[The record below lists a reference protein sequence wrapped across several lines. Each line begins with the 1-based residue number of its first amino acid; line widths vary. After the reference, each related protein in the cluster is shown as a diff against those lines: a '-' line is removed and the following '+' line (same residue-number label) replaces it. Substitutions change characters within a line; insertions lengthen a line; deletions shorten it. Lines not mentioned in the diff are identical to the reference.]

1 MQYRIIRSD
10 RKTVA
15 LQIKAGE
22 VTVRAPRTMRNDEI
36 AAFVARHEDWI
47 RKKLAAFPK
56 QPSGPTITEEG
67 IRLLSE
73 RARDII
79 PPRVAYYASLIGVD
93 YNRVTIRH
101 QKTKWG
107 SCSGKKNLNFNCLLL
122 LTPTEVMDS
131 VIVHELCHLKHMNHS
146 KEFYNE
152 VLRVCPNYKQYDR
165 WLKQNGGDLSRRM
178 SNKK

>member
-15 LQIKAGE
+15 LQIKTGE
-22 VTVRAPRTMRNDEI
+22 VIVRVPLAMTREEI
-36 AAFVARHEDWI
+36 SAFVNKHRDWI
-47 RKKLAAFPK
+47 NKKLSIFPK
-56 QPSGPTITEEG
+56 TPSGPAITEEG
-67 IRLLSE
+67 IEILTE
-73 RARDII
+73 RARAII
-79 PPRVAYYASLIGVD
+79 PPRVAYYASFIGVE

-146 KEFYNE
+146 KTFYNE
-152 VLRVCPNYKQYDR
+152 VLRVCPDYKKHDR
-165 WLKQNGGDLSRRM
+165 WLKQNGGGIIRRM
-178 SNKK
+178 PQK

>member
-22 VTVRAPRTMRNDEI
+22 VVVRAPHAMRDDEI

-47 RKKLAAFPK
+47 RKKLDAFPK
-56 QPSGPTITEEG
+56 KPNGPAITEEG
-67 IRLLSE
+67 MRLLVK
-73 RARDII
+73 RAHEII
-79 PPRVAYYASLIGVD
+79 PPRVQYYAAIIGVE
-93 YNRVTIRH
+93 YNRIAIRH

-131 VIVHELCHLKHMNHS
+131 VIIHELCHLKHMNHS

-152 VLRVCPNYKQYDR
+152 VLRVCPDYKTHNL
-165 WLKQNGGDLSRRM
+165 WLKKNGPGIIRRM
-178 SNKK
+178 TEK

>member
-15 LQIKAGE
+15 LQVKAGE
-22 VTVRAPRTMRNDEI
+22 VIVRAPREMTREEI
-36 AAFVARHEDWI
+36 SSFVNKHRDWI
-47 RKKLAAFPK
+47 NKKLAIFPK
-56 QPSGPTITEEG
+56 TPSGPQITEEG
-67 IRLLSE
+67 IELLTE
-73 RARDII
+73 RAREII

-101 QKTKWG
+101 QKSKWG

-146 KEFYNE
+146 KAFYNE
-152 VLRVCPNYKQYDR
+152 VLRVCPDYKKHSR
-165 WLKQNGGDLSRRM
+165 WLKQNGGAIIRRM
-178 SNKK
+178 PQK

>member
-15 LQIKAGE
+15 LHVKVGE
-22 VTVRAPRTMRNDEI
+22 VTVRAPYTMRDDEI
-36 AAFVARHEDWI
+36 ADFVTRHEDWI
-47 RKKLAAFPK
+47 RKKLATFGEKPI
-56 QPSGPTITEEG
+56 GPIITDEG
-67 IRLLSE
+67 MRLLTK
-73 RARDII
+73 RAHQII
-79 PPRVAYYASLIGVD
+79 PPRVRYYASLIGVQ
-93 YNRVTIRH
+93 YNRISIRH

-131 VIVHELCHLKHMNHS
+131 VIIHELCHLKYMNHS

-152 VLRVCPNYKQYDR
+152 VLRVCPDYKKHNR
-165 WLKQNGGDLSRRM
+165 WLKVNGGGIIRRLP
-178 SNKK
+178 K

>member
-22 VTVRAPRTMRNDEI
+22 VTVRAPRAMRDEEI

-47 RKKLAAFPK
+47 RKKLATFSSK
-56 QPSGPTITEEG
+56 PSGPHITEEG
-67 IRLLSE
+67 IDLLTE
-73 RARDII
+73 RARAII
-79 PPRVAYYASLIGVD
+79 PPRVAYYASLVGVD

-131 VIVHELCHLKHMNHS
+131 VIIHELCHLKHMNHS

-152 VLRVCPNYKQYDR
+152 VLRVCPDYKTHNL
-165 WLKQNGGDLSRRM
+165 WLKKNGPGIIRRM
-178 SNKK
+178 TKK

>member
-1 MQYRIIRSD
+1 MQYRIIKSD

-15 LQIKAGE
+15 LQVKAGE
-22 VTVRAPRTMRNDEI
+22 VTVRAPRAMTREEI

-47 RKKLAAFPK
+47 RKKLATFGEK
-56 QPSGPTITEEG
+56 PSGPPITEEG
-67 IRLLSE
+67 IRLLTE
-73 RARDII
+73 RARDVI
-79 PPRVAYYASLIGVD
+79 PPRVKYYASLIGVD

-107 SCSGKKNLNFNCLLL
+107 SCSGRKNLNFNCLLL

-131 VIVHELCHLKHMNHS
+131 VIVHELCHLKFMNHS

-152 VLRVCPNYKQYDR
+152 VLRVCPNYKTYDR
-165 WLKQNGGDLSRRM
+165 WLKQNGAGIIRRM
-178 SNKK
+178 AHK

>member
-22 VTVRAPRTMRNDEI
+22 VIVRAPRAMRQDEI
-36 AAFVARHEDWI
+36 ADFVARHEDWI
-47 RKKLAAFPK
+47 RKKLATFQK
-56 QPSGPTITEEG
+56 EPSAPRLTEEG
-67 IRLLSE
+67 IALLTE
-73 RARDII
+73 RARAII

-146 KEFYNE
+146 KAFYNE
-152 VLRVCPNYKQYDR
+152 VLRVCPDYKKHSR
-165 WLKQNGGDLSRRM
+165 WLKQNGGGIIRRM
-178 SNKK
+178 PQK

>member
-1 MQYRIIRSD
+1 MQYRVIKSD

-15 LQIKAGE
+15 LQIKSGE
-22 VTVRAPRTMRNDEI
+22 VIVRAPRAMSDGAI
-36 AAFVARHEDWI
+36 ADFVSRHEDWI
-47 RKKLAAFPK
+47 RKKLATMQK
-56 QPSGPTITEEG
+56 KPSGPPITEDG
-67 IRLLSE
+67 IALLTK
-73 RARDII
+73 RANEII
-79 PPRVAYYASLIGVD
+79 PPRVAYYASLVGVD

-146 KEFYNE
+146 KDFWNM
-152 VLRVCPNYKQYDR
+152 VGSIIPDYKIR
-165 WLKQNGGDLSRRM
+165 KKWLKENGHTLRL
-178 SNKK
+178 

>member
-22 VTVRAPRTMRNDEI
+22 VTVRAPRAMRDDEI
-36 AAFVARHEDWI
+36 AAFVARHADWI
-47 RKKLAAFPK
+47 RKKLATFSSK
-56 QPSGPTITEEG
+56 PSGSAITEEG
-67 IRLLSE
+67 MRLLVK
-73 RARDII
+73 RAHEII
-79 PPRVAYYASLIGVD
+79 PPRVQYYAAIIGVE
-93 YNRVTIRH
+93 YNRIAIRH

-146 KEFYNE
+146 KAFYQE

-165 WLKQNGGDLSRRM
+165 WLKQNGGDLIRRM
-178 SNKK
+178 PNSK

>member
-1 MQYRIIRSD
+1 MQYRIIKSD

-15 LQIKAGE
+15 LQIKNGE
-22 VTVRAPRTMRNDEI
+22 VIVRAPRAMRDEEI
-36 AAFVARHEDWI
+36 ADFVARHEGWI
-47 RKKLAAFPK
+47 RKKLATVVGK
-56 QPSGPTITEEG
+56 PSGPLITEEG
-67 IRLLSE
+67 LRLLTK
-73 RARDII
+73 RAHEII
-79 PPRVAYYASLIGVD
+79 PPRVAYYASLVGVD
-93 YNRVTIRH
+93 YNRIAIRH

-152 VLRVCPNYKQYDR
+152 VLRVCPNYKKYDR
-165 WLKQNGGDLSRRM
+165 WLKQNGAGIMRRM
-178 SNKK
+178 QK

>member
-22 VTVRAPRTMRNDEI
+22 VIVRAPFAMTREEI
-36 AAFVARHEDWI
+36 ASFVARHEDWI
-47 RKKLAAFPK
+47 RKKLVTFAGK
-56 QPSGPTITEEG
+56 PSGPTITEEG
-67 IRLLSE
+67 IRLLTE
-73 RARDII
+73 RAHEII
-79 PPRVAYYASLIGVD
+79 PPRVKHYAALIGVD

-131 VIVHELCHLKHMNHS
+131 VIIHELCHLKYMNHS

-152 VLRVCPNYKQYDR
+152 VLRVCPNYKTYDR
-165 WLKQNGGDLSRRM
+165 WLKKNGAGIIRRM
-178 SNKK
+178 VHK

>member
-1 MQYRIIRSD
+1 MQYRIIKSD

-22 VTVRAPRTMRNDEI
+22 VIVRAPHAMRQDEI
-36 AAFVARHEDWI
+36 ADFVARHEDWI
-47 RKKLAAFPK
+47 RKKLATFK
-56 QPSGPTITEEG
+56 QEPSGPVITEEG
-67 IRLLSE
+67 IRLLTE
-73 RARDII
+73 RARAII
-79 PPRVAYYASLIGVD
+79 PPRVAYYASLVGVD

-131 VIVHELCHLKHMNHS
+131 VIIHELCHLKYMNHS

-152 VLRVCPNYKQYDR
+152 VLRACPNYKKYDR
-165 WLKQNGGDLSRRM
+165 WLKVNGAGIMRRM
-178 SNKK
+178 QK

>member
-22 VTVRAPRTMRNDEI
+22 VTVRAPRAMRDDEI
-36 AAFVARHEDWI
+36 AAFVARHADWI
-47 RKKLAAFPK
+47 RKKLATSHAK
-56 QPSGPTITEEG
+56 PSGPRITEEG
-67 IRLLSE
+67 IDLLTE
-73 RARDII
+73 RARAII
-79 PPRVAYYASLIGVD
+79 PPRVAYYASLVGVD

-131 VIVHELCHLKHMNHS
+131 VIIHELCHLKHMNHS

-152 VLRVCPNYKQYDR
+152 VLRVCPNYKVYNR
-165 WLKQNGGDLSRRM
+165 WLKQNGAGIIRRM
-178 SNKK
+178 PQK

>member
-1 MQYRIIRSD
+1 MQYSIIRSD

-15 LQIKAGE
+15 LQVKSGE
-22 VTVRAPRTMRNDEI
+22 VIVRAPRAMTREEI
-36 AAFVARHEDWI
+36 SAFVDKHRDWI
-47 RKKLAAFPK
+47 NKKLVMFSK
-56 QPSGPTITEEG
+56 SPSGPAITEEG
-67 IRLLSE
+67 IALLST
-73 RARDII
+73 RARAII
-79 PPRVAYYASLIGVD
+79 PPRVAYYASVIGVD

-146 KEFYNE
+146 KAFYNE
-152 VLRVCPNYKQYDR
+152 VLRVCPDYKKHDR
-165 WLKQNGGDLSRRM
+165 WLKQNGGDLIRRM
-178 SNKK
+178 LKK

>member
-1 MQYRIIRSD
+1 MQYRVIKSD
-10 RKTVA
+10 RKTVT

-22 VTVRAPRTMRNDEI
+22 IIVRAPRAMTKEEI
-36 AAFVARHEDWI
+36 SAFVDKHRDWI
-47 RKKLAAFPK
+47 KKKLAAFPK
-56 QPSGPTITEEG
+56 ETSGPAITEEG
-67 IRLLSE
+67 IALLTE
-73 RARDII
+73 RARTII

-146 KEFYNE
+146 KEFWGE
-152 VLRVCPNYKQYDR
+152 VEKIIPDYKTSYT
-165 WLKQNGGDLSRRM
+165 WLKKHGGELINRM
-178 SNKK
+178 

>member
-15 LQIKAGE
+15 LQIKSGE
-22 VTVRAPRTMRNDEI
+22 VIVRAPHAMREDEI

-47 RKKLAAFPK
+47 RKKLDTFPK
-56 QPSGPTITEEG
+56 KPNGPTITDEG
-67 IRLLSE
+67 MRLLVK
-73 RARDII
+73 RAHEII
-79 PPRVAYYASLIGVD
+79 PPRVQYYAAIIGVE
-93 YNRVTIRH
+93 YNRIAIRH

-131 VIVHELCHLKHMNHS
+131 VIIHELCHLKHMNHS

-152 VLRVCPNYKQYDR
+152 VLRVCPNYKQHDR
-165 WLKQNGGDLSRRM
+165 WLKQNGGDLIRRM
-178 SNKK
+178 PNKK

>member
-1 MQYRIIRSD
+1 MQYRIIKSD

-15 LQIKAGE
+15 LQVKAGE
-22 VTVRAPRTMRNDEI
+22 VIVRAPRAMTREEI
-36 AAFVARHEDWI
+36 AEFVTRHVDWI
-47 RKKLAAFPK
+47 NKKLAMFEKTTSAPA
-56 QPSGPTITEEG
+56 ITEEG
-67 IRLLSE
+67 IALLTE
-73 RARDII
+73 RARAII
-79 PPRVAYYASLIGVD
+79 PPRVAYYASLIGAD

-146 KEFYNE
+146 KAFYNE
-152 VLRVCPNYKQYDR
+152 VLRVCPDYKKHDR
-165 WLKQNGGDLSRRM
+165 WLKQNGGGIIRRM
-178 SNKK
+178 PQK

>member
-1 MQYRIIRSD
+1 MQYRVIKSD

-15 LQIKAGE
+15 LQIKSGE
-22 VTVRAPRTMRNDEI
+22 VIVRAPRAMSDGAI
-36 AAFVARHEDWI
+36 ADFVARHEDWI
-47 RKKLAAFPK
+47 QRKLATMQK
-56 QPSGPTITEEG
+56 KPSGPRITDEG
-67 IRLLSE
+67 IDLLTE
-73 RARDII
+73 RARAII
-79 PPRVAYYASLIGVD
+79 PPRVAYYASLVGVD

-131 VIVHELCHLKHMNHS
+131 VIIHELCHLKYMNHS

-165 WLKQNGGDLSRRM
+165 WLKQNGGGIIRRLP
-178 SNKK
+178 K

>member
-1 MQYRIIRSD
+1 MQYRIIKSD

-15 LQIKAGE
+15 LQIKNGE
-22 VTVRAPRTMRNDEI
+22 VIVRAPRAMRDDEI
-36 AAFVARHEDWI
+36 AAFVARHADWI
-47 RKKLAAFPK
+47 RKKLATVVGK
-56 QPSGPTITEEG
+56 PSGPAITEEG
-67 IRLLSE
+67 LRLLTK
-73 RARDII
+73 RAHEII
-79 PPRVAYYASLIGVD
+79 PPRVKHYAALVGVD

-152 VLRVCPNYKQYDR
+152 VLRVCPNYKKYDR
-165 WLKQNGGDLSRRM
+165 WLKQNGGGIMRRM
-178 SNKK
+178 QK

>member
-10 RKTVA
+10 RETVA

-22 VTVRAPRTMRNDEI
+22 VIVRAPHSMTQEDI
-36 AAFVARHEDWI
+36 AAFVARHEDWAH
-47 RKKLAAFPK
+47 KKLAAMQAK
-56 QPSGPTITEEG
+56 PSGPTITEEG
-67 IRLLSE
+67 IRLLTE

-79 PPRVAYYASLIGVD
+79 PPRVAYYASLIGVE
-93 YNRVTIRH
+93 YNRVTVRH

-131 VIVHELCHLKHMNHS
+131 VIVHELCHLKHMDHS
-146 KEFYNE
+146 KEFYQE
-152 VLRVCPNYKQYDR
+152 VLRVCPDYKKHNR
-165 WLKQNGGDLSRRM
+165 WLKQNGGGIIRRLPQ
-178 SNKK
+178 K

>member
-1 MQYRIIRSD
+1 MQYRVIKSD

-22 VTVRAPRTMRNDEI
+22 VIVRAPRAMSDSAI
-36 AAFVARHEDWI
+36 ADFVARHADWI
-47 RKKLAAFPK
+47 QKKLTTMSQK
-56 QPSGPTITEEG
+56 PSGPPLTEEG
-67 IRLLSE
+67 IALLTE
-73 RARDII
+73 RARAII
-79 PPRVAYYASLIGVD
+79 PPRVKYYASLVGVD

-101 QKTKWG
+101 QRSKWG

-146 KEFYNE
+146 KEFWALVE
-152 VLRVCPNYKQYDR
+152 KFMPDYKER
-165 WLKQNGGDLSRRM
+165 KKLLK
-178 SNKK
+178 

>member
-15 LQIKAGE
+15 LQVKSGE
-22 VTVRAPRTMRNDEI
+22 VTVRAPRAMRDEEI
-36 AAFVARHEDWI
+36 ADFVARHEDWI
-47 RKKLAAFPK
+47 RKKLATFAGK
-56 QPSGPTITEEG
+56 PSGPRITEEG
-67 IRLLSE
+67 MRLLVK
-73 RARDII
+73 RAHEII
-79 PPRVAYYASLIGVD
+79 PPRVKYYASLIGVD
-93 YNRVTIRH
+93 YNRIAIRH

-131 VIVHELCHLKHMNHS
+131 VIVHELCHLKYMNHS

-152 VLRVCPNYKQYDR
+152 VLRVCPNYKKYDR
-165 WLKQNGGDLSRRM
+165 WLKQNGGDLIRRM
-178 SNKK
+178 PNK

>member
-15 LQIKAGE
+15 LQVKSGE
-22 VTVRAPRTMRNDEI
+22 VIVRAPRAMRQDEI

-47 RKKLAAFPK
+47 RKKLVTFGEK
-56 QPSGPTITEEG
+56 QSGSPITEEG
-67 IRLLSE
+67 IRLLTD
-73 RARDII
+73 RARAVI
-79 PPRVAYYASLIGVD
+79 PPRVAYYASLVGVD

-122 LTPTEVMDS
+122 LAPTEVMDS

-146 KEFYNE
+146 KAFYNE
-152 VLRVCPNYKQYDR
+152 VLRVCPDYKKHDR
-165 WLKQNGGDLSRRM
+165 WLKQNGGAIIRRM
-178 SNKK
+178 PQK

>member
-15 LQIKAGE
+15 LQVKSGE
-22 VTVRAPRTMRNDEI
+22 VIVRAPRAMREDEI
-36 AAFVARHEDWI
+36 SAFVARHEDWI
-47 RKKLAAFPK
+47 RKKLATFSK
-56 QPSGPTITEEG
+56 NPSGPPITEAG
-67 IRLLSE
+67 IRLLSD

-79 PPRVAYYASLIGVD
+79 PPRVKYYASLIGVD
-93 YNRVTIRH
+93 YNRVTVRH

-152 VLRVCPNYKQYDR
+152 VLRVCPNYKTYDR
-165 WLKQNGGDLSRRM
+165 WLKVNGGGIIRRM
-178 SNKK
+178 QK